1 MNENNKNDT
10 AISYGN
16 AKIIKKVRQAKE
28 ILNSI
33 TDDLAFAIDQ
43 LSETERGEVLG
54 FIQLCKT
61 TATDTAQLIRL
72 PGKKYGGGRP
82 PKDINSHFGRDP
94 RARKL
99 SS

>member
-1 MNENNKNDT
+1 MNENNKNET

-16 AKIIKKVRQAKE
+16 AKIIKKVRQAHE

-33 TDDLAFAIDQ
+33 TDDLAFVLDQ
-43 LSETERGEVLG
+43 LSENERGEVLD

-61 TATDTAQLIRL
+61 TATDTAQLIQP
-72 PGKKYGGGRP
+72 PGKKHGGGRP
-82 PKDINSHFGRDP
+82 PKNIDPHFGRDP

-99 SS
+99 SR